1 RYKKQRREELA
12 RKYSARATAEAN
24 GTQAAGAPKSKAVPT
39 RTAEAEKH
47 ASETSRA
54 CEETAPSE
62 KSATGEKP
70 CDRRGLPPSVRM
82 TKAYHLRLLSNAATN
97 AHNAL
102 DPTQHNAKPEA
113 PHRGERHGLLRPLDL
128 NENVPL
134 KLRSNT
140 ASGRSENNPGG
151 SSRAAADKPP
161 RRRAAAA
168 ASRPSDASLFS
179 SSVSDK
185 PRQLEP
191 LSSLSVSSLVPTESQ
206 SAVATES
213 SHNLQPCEAG
223 ELKTPQ
229 PTDSSSFVEAA
240 SHCLVSDAEANVGVH
255 PQHQPRVFSVTYHTT
270 STSFLEPS
278 ERLASSPEASLGT
291 EHPKPIAS
299 PCVEASEDARDDER
313 AEEPR
318 SCRRASL
325 SDAVHGILKANSR
338 DEDASVGGD
347 RRPRHSIL
355 KNKSSSSEERDHS
368 PELHSILKSKP
379 EDVAKPPPVGGPKP
393 ILKRHDDAGGAPS
406 EPKPI
411 LKRKSVDE
419 DGEERPKPILKPQP
433 QGRRWSHEHAHEGAV
448 VVRRR
453 SHSIELESRPVLA
466 VVRVPAGD
474 TGGEVGEGG
483 APSSPVAFLR
493 RGRSASEPRVITG
506 WSPDYAARWAPV
518 SVTLGG
524 EDFVAASASEECGAG
539 DSAVEPKL
547 PGAVGSSVD
556 RAAQLKKY
564 HRRNASCYK
573 TQPVTASEIK
583 ASDSLESVRSFR
595 TLVSKEASL
604 SVFSQEESDSK
615 PEPKA
620 EPKPEPKPD
629 PLPVVKRLEFPQ
641 TNSPDRRP
649 TREDRLRR
657 RTLPITAEEIM
668 DATQRSNG
676 SKPAAAAA
684 DEDDP
689 SELSVAAK
697 VSLFKR
703 TVDPSL
709 NVPGKR
715 PPKPTSA
722 ERRSLPRFRTQP
734 VTTGELRKAAGGA
747 EDEEEDS
754 KEDALS
760 KMSLADKLKMFNQTV
775 SLDVLRQRPPVRSS
789 SMRRAM
795 PGKQEAEYTSSQA
808 TLGLPLTRARSHSS
822 PPEECCPA
830 PPATAAAA
838 PKSILKPQAGQ
849 QPVVKGI
856 LKQDGPETKEDI
868 RGILKPEQ
876 NPEPTQ
882 AAAVKPILKPEH
894 KPTKE
899 EDETSSSEGSS
910 SEEAKAAEEDSS
922 TSSSGE
928 EESEEEGE
936 EDDTK
941 RILLGGQRH
950 LVISEGSSPG
960 ASRKLIS
967 NPAIQRRINASLR
980 RKEEEERRSTHEV
993 LASESR
999 LRSYSAPSEDG
1010 LDEMG
1015 QRRLYLRDTN
1025 RTQPITQ
1032 GERSS
1037 CGGGIAQRLAALRKS
1052 GEDWQKRVDKEDVS
1066 KPQVAVI
1073 PVSEVRK
1080 DVIIEVQ
1087 KSASIGDRKSW
1098 LETSSESWRQR
1109 VPESDAS
1116 QFTVAGKMGCSEPVA
1131 TLVDRKRRTPKQ
1143 ETFSAATKAE
1153 LRKRIQEQGTAVLPS
1168 IFRSKS
1174 MPNAAEELSRLKM
1187 EEARPIALIPREDN
1201 ETFTSFFE
1209 SVLPPCRDKVDI
1221 SEASFD
1227 DVVCDNVKLG
1237 QRRQVSVRRK
1247 KQTRGNPLK
1256 ALASRTDLHAEYI
1269 EVRTNIAEEELKR
1282 INIEKL
1288 AQNSDLAL
1296 SALAGLASTEDFRR
1310 VQLKKSEDTGSL
1322 LPNRELILIQVKG
1335 RRHVQSRLVEPSVSS
1350 LNHGDVFVLVTPSD
1364 VFCWIGKHSNIIERT
1379 KATDVAQSIQS
1390 KKDLLF
1396 KGSSEV
1402 KFIDEDKGDNSADS
1416 QAFFKLLGGSPDE
1429 CSPAGDP
1436 GEDLRFEAAIVDTN
1450 MVYTVE
1456 GEALVP
1462 CDKYWGMQ
1470 PRAYVFNFGSEVYV
1484 WLGKQVPSQLRSLAV
1499 RLAEE
1504 QCKAGFDYS
1513 ECDINPL
1520 FPRMGPK
1527 TEEAGMSSDVRPN
1540 WALFAKVNQHME
1552 PVLFREKFLD
1562 WPDDAKLIRVKTQEQ
1577 EDRKTDSWDSCLRPC
1592 DAKELL
1598 ARDPMEPDLELS
1610 GSHLGRGL
1618 EYYDSLER
1626 RQYTISTLGLRVW
1639 HITEYEH
1646 RALPES
1652 SYGQFHSGDT
1662 YVVRWLYTVTQ
1673 TGRDL
1678 SGQRSRHAG
1687 TGRERCAYFFWQGR
1701 DSTVTE
1707 QGACALL
1714 TIELDEERGPHVSA
1728 TPFPVSLASK
1738 DARRAGILIWN
1749 VFVTE
1754 RKHSMPR
1761 LERILNRSIAAFELR
1776 TATRCR
1782 KDESVDRAGVV
1793 ALPFARLPRDN
1804 TTHAHLQRICAG
1816 AVSVISVSLAPSL
1829 KSRLSKTTSRQPRTA
1844 EIWPIFLRVVLQVAT
1859 SPAITLASTSR
1870 PSHLLSIAVLCSFD
1884 FSGKF
1889 VNNILFSAP
1898 QKIWLYIYGNI
1909 QTCFNAKALI
1919 VPCSEAGVVGKP
1931 CIAAKRQLNSQWPKA
1946 RQLNSH
1952 WSKAEQRSDPP
1963 KVYLVFAGLEP
1974 VQFTSLFPE
1983 WEDRD
1988 DIACINM
1995 KEGRTQ
2001 GDCLSVQETLSQLTQ
2016 THYPLEELKAD
2027 PLPEG
2032 VDPQRLE
2039 SYLADEEFEAG
2050 AVFECSKAKFYE
2062 LPSWT
2067 QNKRKKQAGLF

>member
-1 RYKKQRREELA
+1 
-12 RKYSARATAEAN
+12 
-24 GTQAAGAPKSKAVPT
+24 
-39 RTAEAEKH
+39 
-47 ASETSRA
+47 
-54 CEETAPSE
+54 
-62 KSATGEKP
+62 
-70 CDRRGLPPSVRM
+70 M
-82 TKAYHLRLLSNAATN
+82 
-97 AHNAL
+97 
-102 DPTQHNAKPEA
+102 
-113 PHRGERHGLLRPLDL
+113 
-128 NENVPL
+128 
-134 KLRSNT
+134 
-140 ASGRSENNPGG
+140 
-151 SSRAAADKPP
+151 
-161 RRRAAAA
+161 
-168 ASRPSDASLFS
+168 
-179 SSVSDK
+179 
-185 PRQLEP
+185 
-191 LSSLSVSSLVPTESQ
+191 
-206 SAVATES
+206 
-213 SHNLQPCEAG
+213 
-223 ELKTPQ
+223 
-229 PTDSSSFVEAA
+229 
-240 SHCLVSDAEANVGVH
+240 
-255 PQHQPRVFSVTYHTT
+255 
-270 STSFLEPS
+270 
-278 ERLASSPEASLGT
+278 
-291 EHPKPIAS
+291 
-299 PCVEASEDARDDER
+299 
-313 AEEPR
+313 
-318 SCRRASL
+318 
-325 SDAVHGILKANSR
+325 
-338 DEDASVGGD
+338 
-347 RRPRHSIL
+347 
-355 KNKSSSSEERDHS
+355 
-368 PELHSILKSKP
+368 
-379 EDVAKPPPVGGPKP
+379 
-393 ILKRHDDAGGAPS
+393 
-406 EPKPI
+406 
-411 LKRKSVDE
+411 
-419 DGEERPKPILKPQP
+419 
-433 QGRRWSHEHAHEGAV
+433 
-448 VVRRR
+448 
-453 SHSIELESRPVLA
+453 
-466 VVRVPAGD
+466 D
-474 TGGEVGEGG
+474 T
-483 APSSPVAFLR
+483 
-493 RGRSASEPRVITG
+493 I
-506 WSPDYAARWAPV
+506 D
-518 SVTLGG
+518 
-524 EDFVAASASEECGAG
+524 
-539 DSAVEPKL
+539 
-547 PGAVGSSVD
+547 
-556 RAAQLKKY
+556 
-564 HRRNASCYK
+564 
-573 TQPVTASEIK
+573 
-583 ASDSLESVRSFR
+583 
-595 TLVSKEASL
+595 
-604 SVFSQEESDSK
+604 
-615 PEPKA
+615 
-620 EPKPEPKPD
+620 
-629 PLPVVKRLEFPQ
+629 
-641 TNSPDRRP
+641 
-649 TREDRLRR
+649 
-657 RTLPITAEEIM
+657 
-668 DATQRSNG
+668 
-676 SKPAAAAA
+676 
-684 DEDDP
+684 
-689 SELSVAAK
+689 
-697 VSLFKR
+697 
-703 TVDPSL
+703 
-709 NVPGKR
+709 
-715 PPKPTSA
+715 
-722 ERRSLPRFRTQP
+722 
-734 VTTGELRKAAGGA
+734 
-747 EDEEEDS
+747 
-754 KEDALS
+754 
-760 KMSLADKLKMFNQTV
+760 
-775 SLDVLRQRPPVRSS
+775 
-789 SMRRAM
+789 
-795 PGKQEAEYTSSQA
+795 
-808 TLGLPLTRARSHSS
+808 
-822 PPEECCPA
+822 
-830 PPATAAAA
+830 
-838 PKSILKPQAGQ
+838 
-849 QPVVKGI
+849 
-856 LKQDGPETKEDI
+856 
-868 RGILKPEQ
+868 
-876 NPEPTQ
+876 
-882 AAAVKPILKPEH
+882 
-894 KPTKE
+894 
-899 EDETSSSEGSS
+899 
-910 SEEAKAAEEDSS
+910 
-922 TSSSGE
+922 
-928 EESEEEGE
+928 
-936 EDDTK
+936 
-941 RILLGGQRH
+941 
-950 LVISEGSSPG
+950 
-960 ASRKLIS
+960 
-967 NPAIQRRINASLR
+967 
-980 RKEEEERRSTHEV
+980 RRSTHEV

-1470 PRAYVFNFGSEVYV
+1470 PRVDMLQPDKAYVFNFGSEVYV

-1714 TIELDEERGPHVSA
+1714 TIELDEERGPHVRVLQGRE
-1728 TPFPVSLASK
+1728 PPCFLNLFKGRMVVYRGKRQEESK
-1738 DARRAGILIWN
+1738 RSGAWRMFVVRGEAPSEAALVETRLGVENLRTRGSFLVLGCGKLYLWHGAQCCRHARRVATHAARAIVQRPVANRPLCPSHAATLDEANPLKVYHGGGSGWCLKRGPKEKLSPLD
-1749 VFVTE
+1749 FRFT
-1754 RKHSMPR
+1754 PR
-1761 LERILNRSIAAFELR
+1761 LFHATLVSGTFEACEVSCPFQR
-1776 TATRCR
+1776 
-1782 KDESVDRAGVV
+1782 VDVPCAYPFLQSDLYNAPQPGLWHFLSSRGWFTQV
-1793 ALPFARLPRDN
+1793 ALRW
-1804 TTHAHLQRICAG
+1804 IGAG
-1816 AVSVISVSLAPSL
+1816 
-1829 KSRLSKTTSRQPRTA
+1829 
-1844 EIWPIFLRVVLQVAT
+1844 
-1859 SPAITLASTSR
+1859 
-1870 PSHLLSIAVLCSFD
+1870 
-1884 FSGKF
+1884 
-1889 VNNILFSAP
+1889 
-1898 QKIWLYIYGNI
+1898 
-1909 QTCFNAKALI
+1909 KA
-1919 VPCSEAGVVGKP
+1919 G
-1931 CIAAKRQLNSQWPKA
+1931 
-1946 RQLNSH
+1946 SH
-1952 WSKAEQRSDPP
+1952 WH
-1963 KVYLVFAGLEP
+1963 LG
-1974 VQFTSLFPE
+1974 
-1983 WEDRD
+1983 
-1988 DIACINM
+1988 
-1995 KEGRTQ
+1995 
-2001 GDCLSVQETLSQLTQ
+2001 
-2016 THYPLEELKAD
+2016 
-2027 PLPEG
+2027 
-2032 VDPQRLE
+2032 
-2039 SYLADEEFEAG
+2039 
-2050 AVFECSKAKFYE
+2050 
-2062 LPSWT
+2062 
-2067 QNKRKKQAGLF
+2067 